1 MQRTLSGRAGSSE
14 AGGSRV
20 WAWRTKE
27 AQDDGRRRDLLLCF
41 PHVVS
46 FSACTV
52 AQTQAALIPDIG
64 HLEGRSGQR
73 WSGGGADFNHMVQ
86 LPFKHFSLRSKAR
99 PESTEA
105 VASLTLTL
113 IFHPELPDKLRLRCG
128 CSLTKALPVCS
139 PPAPQQ
145 RLSLISSL
153 RWWNWC
159 RPVISTLTR
168 TNSTRSSSSSSSQ
181 ASVIH
186 HW

>member
-1 MQRTLSGRAGSSE
+1 MAEGGRVQRTLSGRAGSSE

-73 WSGGGADFNHMVQ
+73 WSGGGDGLQPHGAASFQ
-86 LPFKHFSLRSKAR
+86 TFQSRKQS
-99 PESTEA
+99 EA
-105 VASLTLTL
+105 
-113 IFHPELPDKLRLRCG
+113 
-128 CSLTKALPVCS
+128 
-139 PPAPQQ
+139 
-145 RLSLISSL
+145 
-153 RWWNWC
+153 
-159 RPVISTLTR
+159 
-168 TNSTRSSSSSSSQ
+168 
-181 ASVIH
+181 
-186 HW
+186 